1 MLVALFLFIFASG
14 VPYTQTKRCAPPPT
28 PASPILLLSFLPSSA
43 HIAHFCNGAQ
53 KNKSL
58 LGKVASV
65 LPGLSKKDDKK
76 ASAKASAA
84 AVGDDGSLVSFI
96 APVVGDR
103 VTLMMR
109 SKALSNVD
117 GVVTVNDLLTLLNVV
132 AVKASGVVAITIE
145 SPTNPVFLTVVVP
158 RRLA

>member
-1 MLVALFLFIFASG
+1 MMFIL
-14 VPYTQTKRCAPPPT
+14 R
-28 PASPILLLSFLPSSA
+28 
-43 HIAHFCNGAQ
+43 NWAQ

-65 LPGLSKKDDKK
+65 LPGHSKKDDKK

-117 GVVTVNDLLTLLNVV
+117 GVVTVKLSSVRVCN
-132 AVKASGVVAITIE
+132 AVLRS
-145 SPTNPVFLTVVVP
+145 L
-158 RRLA
+158 R